1 MAREKPDVLTI
12 ALSAL
17 IDEEASPDSAEE
29 RATLGLFT
37 MTANGRH
44 LTMIEDTDRREF
56 RHGPRLA
63 AYPIA
68 EWFVWNWWRL
78 RWELGR
84 PSEEKAA
91 HDWDFAHRMAAIGGG
106 YAWPNVTIFSDGLLS
121 FLASEPSPE
130 PDSVL
135 FPYVGAAHPEAIPAA
150 GLEAAIDDFA
160 TDVLARLDERG
171 VRATNLHRLWN
182 DLTAER
188 RDPEL
193 ARFRRLEAQL
203 GCDPDA
209 ADAATIRR
217 HLAGTAEFGEE
228 AWGEVAADAALRGR
242 ALEDMIS
249 AEDVADI
256 ARRRGFDADPRD
268 AVAPAHAVG
277 TLQSGE
283 AEAWRV
289 GYGIARKIRD
299 RERLDGQPIP
309 DTRLLALAGTTAD
322 ALVRTYRRSDGLCFA
337 LDQSG
342 GGARLVLRSRW
353 KTGRR
358 FELAR
363 LIGDRVLAARADRP
377 AETLFPATRTYSYRQ
392 RAQHAFA
399 AELLSPFAA
408 VDDMLADDL
417 SEDRQT
423 SVAKHFGVSPM
434 TVRTQ
439 LVNHGRLDR
448 EDAPDIAGRGGGV

>member
-1 MAREKPDVLTI
+1 MPHVLTI

-17 IDEEASPDSAEE
+17 TDEEASPDSAEE

-37 MTANGRH
+37 MTVNSRH

-68 EWFVWNWWRL
+68 EWLVWNWWRL

-217 HLAGTAEFGEE
+217 HLAGTSEFGEE

-249 AEDVADI
+249 AEGVADI
-256 ARRRGFDADPRD
+256 ARRHGFDADPRD
-268 AVAPAHAVG
+268 AVAPARAAG
-277 TLQSGE
+277 TPRSGE

-289 GYGIARKIRD
+289 GYGVAREIRD

-309 DTRLLALAGTTAD
+309 DTRLAALAGTTPD
-322 ALVRTYRRSDGLCFA
+322 ALVRTHRRSDGLCFA
-337 LDQSG
+337 LDGSG

-363 LIGDRVLAARADRP
+363 LIGDRVLAARADCP
-377 AETLFPATRTYSYRQ
+377 AETLFPATRTYQLPSEDAACLRRRTAEPLRRRGRPAGGRPLRRQ
-392 RAQHAFA
+392 TDQRGQTFRR
-399 AELLSPFAA
+399 
-408 VDDMLADDL
+408 LADD
-417 SEDRQT
+417 DPHT
-423 SVAKHFGVSPM
+423 
-434 TVRTQ
+434 
-439 LVNHGRLDR
+439 
-448 EDAPDIAGRGGGV
+448 AGEPRPPRPGGCARDWG